1 MNNPMKK
8 IAVVGTVG
16 IPACYGGFESLV
28 QNLVDYQSEDV
39 TYTVFCSSKHY
50 KNKPA
55 HYKNARLE
63 YISLKA
69 NGASSIFYDIYSL
82 FRCLK
87 EKHDVVLIL
96 GVSGCVVLPIFRLFS
111 HSKIVTNIDGLEWRR
126 EKWGRM
132 AKSFIKFSEKL
143 SVFSSDVVISDNH
156 DIGDYVK
163 SEYNKNNQVIA
174 YGGEHALIKGRVV
187 PDQKSDFY
195 LSLCRIEPE
204 NNVSMI
210 LESFAGTPYKL
221 KFVVNWNNSE
231 YGLALKNKYSKFD
244 NIEIIDPIYDISVLF
259 DLRSQCK
266 GYVHGHSAGGTNPS
280 LVEAMQFGMDILAFD
295 CNFNRYTTED
305 KAHYF
310 SSSNHLREII
320 ENIESSVLPQSGK
333 DMAEIA
339 YRRYQWSEIT
349 RLYEQTY
356 N

>member
-1 MNNPMKK
+1 M
-8 IAVVGTVG
+8 
-16 IPACYGGFESLV
+16 
-28 QNLVDYQSEDV
+28 
-39 TYTVFCSSKHY
+39 
-50 KNKPA
+50 
-55 HYKNARLE
+55 
-63 YISLKA
+63 
-69 NGASSIFYDIYSL
+69 
-82 FRCLK
+82 
-87 EKHDVVLIL
+87 
-96 GVSGCVVLPIFRLFS
+96 
-111 HSKIVTNIDGLEWRR
+111 
-126 EKWGRM
+126 
-132 AKSFIKFSEKL
+132 
-143 SVFSSDVVISDNH
+143 
-156 DIGDYVK
+156 
-163 SEYNKNNQVIA
+163 
-174 YGGEHALIKGRVV
+174 V

-221 KFVVNWNNSE
+221 KFVGNWNNSE